1 MNRRKPRAD
10 RKADGFS
17 LIELMVVI
25 IIIGIIGSFAAVNIL
40 SKTDEARRAQA
51 INDMNVIAEALK
63 YHKLEKASLPD
74 SLEEIA
80 DRIEG
85 GEVPLDPWGNEY
97 IYRKISKSKFDI
109 ICLGADGEEGG
120 EEEFEKDLSYLGL
133 KKRKKTEE

>member
-1 MNRRKPRAD
+1 MNRRRPRAG
-10 RKADGFS
+10 RRADGFS

-51 INDMNVIAEALK
+51 INDMNVIATALK
-63 YHKLEKASLPD
+63 FHKLEKSDLPD
-74 SLEEIA
+74 SLDEIA
-80 DRIEG
+80 DRFES
-85 GEVPLDPWGNEY
+85 GEVPLDPWGNPY

-120 EEEFEKDLSYLGL
+120 DEEFDKDLTYLEI
-133 KKRKKTEE
+133 KKGKKAKE